1 MIFDTTFLIDL
12 YRESRRGKEG
22 PAAAFLAAHAEEP
35 AHLSIVTVGE
45 FAEGF
50 PPAEQE
56 LCADILRHYSL
67 LDITESV
74 GWKYA
79 EISRRLRA
87 RGERIGDNDLWIAAT
102 ALARECP
109 LVTRDVVH
117 FRRVEHLRTL
127 SY

>member
-12 YRESRRGKEG
+12 YREARHGQEG
-22 PAAAFLAAHAEEP
+22 PAAAFLASHAEAP
-35 AHLSIVTVGE
+35 AHISIVTVGE

-50 PPAEQE
+50 PPAERE
-56 LCADILRHYSL
+56 ICADILRHYASL
-67 LDITESV
+67 DVTEPV
-74 GWKYA
+74 AWKYA

-102 ALARECP
+102 ALAHEYH
-109 LVTRDVVH
+109 LATRNVAH
-117 FRRVEHLRTL
+117 FRRIEHLQIL